1 MLKQFPLPRKL
12 LIATLLSSSLIIAG
26 CGGDDS
32 DDDSTLDDSV
42 LSIEDIATSEE
53 PLAIV
58 STRSTG
64 FDAGDISIFSTTAP
78 YRSALQLAGSGSDIR
93 VRTLGDDFFVLAGF
107 GTSTLTR
114 YNLAQANTATLQL
127 SVNGSDPDAN
137 PHDLIFVNDQKAYLL
152 RYGASEIW
160 VINPSANDETD
171 FLLSTIDLSAYDTD
185 GIPNM
190 HRGVIV
196 DDKLFVL
203 LQRLNDTTFEVNQ
216 PAYVAVID
224 TATDTEINTGTGDL
238 PGIELSVR
246 NPVELSV
253 DPATSDIFIAA
264 VGRFGFEGFS
274 EAEYTGGIATV
285 NTSDF
290 STQQLVDDSAEVGQ
304 FVDVEVIDTNK
315 AYAIIFQSASENR
328 LVELNPNTGDFSE
341 EAVAGLDGVDLESL
355 SIGPNGN
362 LWVGIVDPVNP
373 RIAVI
378 NPTDN
383 TLSAEIPM
391 TFNTQNIVFTD

>member
-1 MLKQFPLPRKL
+1 MLIQMSL
-12 LIATLLSSSLIIAG
+12 LKKTLITTLLSSSLVITG
-26 CGGDDS
+26 CGSDDS
-32 DDDSTLDDSV
+32 ADDSV
-42 LSIEDIATSEE
+42 LSIEDIAASQE

-78 YRSALQLAGSGSDIR
+78 FRSALQLASSGSDIR
-93 VRTLGDDFFVLAGF
+93 VRTFGDNFYVLAGF
-107 GTSTLTR
+107 GTSTFTR
-114 YNLAQANTATLQL
+114 YSLAQANTATLQL
-127 SVNGSDPDAN
+127 SVNGSDQDAN

-152 RYGASEIW
+152 RYGAGDIW
-160 VINPSANDETD
+160 VVNPSATDESD
-171 FLLSTIDLSAYDTD
+171 FLLSTIDLSAYDAD

-196 DDKLFVL
+196 DNKLFVL
-203 LQRLNDTTFEVNQ
+203 LQRLNDITFEVNQ
-216 PAYVAVID
+216 SAYVAVID
-224 TATDTEINTGTGDL
+224 TDTDTEINTGTGNL

-246 NPVELSV
+246 NPVALSV
-253 DPATSDIFIAA
+253 DPATSDIFVAA

-274 EAEYTGGIATV
+274 DPEYTGGVATV

-290 STQQLVDDSAEVGQ
+290 TTQQLVDDSAEIGQ
-304 FVDVEVIDTNK
+304 FVDIEVIDANK
-315 AYAIIFQSASENR
+315 AYAINYLSASENR
-328 LVELNPNTGDFSE
+328 LIEVNPNTGDLSE
-341 EAVAGLDGVDLESL
+341 GAVAGLDGVDLESL

-378 NPTDN
+378 NPVDN

-391 TFNTQNIVFTD
+391 IFNTQNIVFTD

>member
-1 MLKQFPLPRKL
+1 MLIQMSLLRKT
-12 LIATLLSSSLIIAG
+12 LITTLLSSSLVITG
-26 CGGDDS
+26 CGSDDS
-32 DDDSTLDDSV
+32 ADDSV
-42 LSIEDIATSEE
+42 LSIEDIAASQE

-78 YRSALQLAGSGSDIR
+78 FRSALQLASSGSDIR
-93 VRTLGDDFFVLAGF
+93 VRTFGDNFYVLAGF
-107 GTSTLTR
+107 GTSTFTR

-127 SVNGSDPDAN
+127 SVNGSDQDAN

-152 RYGASEIW
+152 RYGAGDIW
-160 VINPSANDETD
+160 VVNPSATDESD
-171 FLLSTIDLSAYDTD
+171 FLLSTIDLSAYDAD

-196 DDKLFVL
+196 DNKLFVL
-203 LQRLNDTTFEVNQ
+203 LQRLNDITFEVNQ
-216 PAYVAVID
+216 SAYVAVID
-224 TATDTEINTGTGDL
+224 TDTDTEINTGTGNL

-253 DPATSDIFIAA
+253 DPATSDIFVAA

-274 EAEYTGGIATV
+274 DPEYTGGVATV

-290 STQQLVDDSAEVGQ
+290 TTQQLVDDSAEIGQ
-304 FVDVEVIDTNK
+304 FVDIEVIDANK
-315 AYAIIFQSASENR
+315 AYAINYLSASENR
-328 LVELNPNTGDFSE
+328 LIEVNPNTGDLSE
-341 EAVAGLDGVDLESL
+341 GAVAGLDGVDLESL

-378 NPTDN
+378 NPVDN

-391 TFNTQNIVFTD
+391 IFNTQNIVFTD